1 MKGLLI
7 LENGQRF
14 DGELLMEEAAVGE
27 VVFNTGMTGYQE
39 TFTDPSYAG
48 QIITMTFPLIGN
60 YGLFHEIE
68 QADRPHA
75 AGFIVSELCDTP
87 SNWQNEGTL
96 STFIMTHHIPCL
108 YGVDTRAVTR
118 AIRKQG
124 VMKGVIVPAS
134 MSESA
139 IRELFDT
146 PLETQL
152 VRKVTTPEIRHM
164 GSGRYY
170 VAVMDY
176 GAKANILRDLV
187 KNGCRLTIFPAET
200 KAEDVLATNPDGIF
214 LSNGP
219 GDPKDVPYIVAEVKK
234 MMGQKPI
241 FGICLGLQMLGLALG
256 GKSRK
261 LTFGHRGANHPVKD
275 VRTGRVYITSQNHGY
290 VIDEASLP
298 DSVIVTHRNL
308 HDGTLEGFICP
319 DKDIMC
325 VQYHPEASPGPT
337 DNLYL
342 FEQFIKM
349 MEEKQH
355 D

>member
-1 MKGLLI
+1 MKGVLI
-7 LENGQRF
+7 LENGQKF
-14 DGELLMEEAAVGE
+14 YGDLLTEEPAVGE

-48 QIITMTFPLIGN
+48 QIITMTYPLIGN

-68 QADRPHA
+68 QAERPYA
-75 AGFIVSELCDTP
+75 NGFIVSELCDQP
-87 SNWQNEGTL
+87 SNWQNEGPL
-96 STFIMTHHIPCL
+96 ATFIMTHHIPCL
-108 YGVDTRAVTR
+108 YHVDTRAITR
-118 AIRKQG
+118 AIRSQG
-124 VMKGVIVPAS
+124 VMKGVIVPDT
-134 MSESA
+134 MKEED
-139 IRELFDT
+139 IKELFDT
-146 PLETQL
+146 PLPKDY
-152 VRKVTTPEIRHM
+152 VRRVTTKEIKHI
-164 GSGRYY
+164 GDGHYH

-187 KNGCRLTIFPAET
+187 RNDCRLTVFPAET
-200 KAEDVLATNPDGIF
+200 KAEEVLAINPDGIF

-219 GDPKDVPYIVAEVKK
+219 GDPQDVPYIVAEVQK
-234 MMGQKPI
+234 MIGKKPI

-275 VRTGRVYITSQNHGY
+275 ILTGRVYITSQNHGY
-290 VIDEASLP
+290 VIDEKSLP
-298 DSVIVTHRNL
+298 PEVVITHRNL
-308 HDGTLEGFICP
+308 HDQTLEGFEVP
-319 DKDIMC
+319 RKKIMC

-342 FEQFIKM
+342 FQQFVKM
-349 MEEKQH
+349 MEE

>member
-1 MKGLLI
+1 MKGVLL
-7 LENGQRF
+7 LANGQKF
-14 DGELLMEEAAVGE
+14 YGNMLTDEAAVGE

-48 QIITMTFPLIGN
+48 QIITMTYPLIGN

-68 QADRPHA
+68 QADRPYA
-75 AGFIVSELCDTP
+75 KGFIVSELCDTP
-87 SNWQNEGTL
+87 SNWQNEGEL

-108 YGVDTRAVTR
+108 YGVDTRAITR
-118 AIRKQG
+118 AIRQQG
-124 VMKGVIVPAS
+124 VMKGVIVPES

-139 IRELFDT
+139 VKELFDT

-152 VRKVTTPEIRHM
+152 VRQVTCDKIQHV
-164 GSGRYY
+164 GNGRYH

-176 GAKANILRDLV
+176 GAKANILKDFV
-187 KNGCRLTIFPAET
+187 KNDCRLTVFPAET
-200 KAEDVLATNPDGIF
+200 KAEDVLAINPDGIF

-219 GDPKDVPYIVAEVKK
+219 GDPKDVPYIVDEVKK
-234 MMGQKPI
+234 MIGKKPI

-256 GKSRK
+256 GDSYK

-290 VIDEASLP
+290 VIDEKTLP
-298 DSVIVTHRNL
+298 ANAVVTHRNL
-308 HDGTLEGFICP
+308 HDNTLEGFRVP
-319 DKDIMC
+319 DQDIMC

-342 FEQFIKM
+342 FEEFVTM
-349 MEEKQH
+349 MEGK
-355 D
+355 

>member
-1 MKGLLI
+1 MKGVLI
-7 LENGQRF
+7 LENGQKF
-14 DGELLMEEAAVGE
+14 YGNMLMDEPAVGE

-48 QIITMTFPLIGN
+48 QIITMTYPLIGN

-68 QADRPHA
+68 QADRPYA
-75 AGFIVSELCDTP
+75 AGFIVSELCEEP
-87 SNWQNEGTL
+87 SNWQNEGKL

-108 YGVDTRAVTR
+108 YGVDTRAITR
-118 AIRKQG
+118 AIRSQG
-124 VMKGVIVPAS
+124 VMKGVIVPET
-134 MSESA
+134 MDESA
-139 IRELFDT
+139 IKELFDT

-152 VRKVTTPEIRHM
+152 VRRVTTRDIKHM
-164 GSGRYY
+164 GDGRFH

-176 GAKANILRDLV
+176 GAKANILRELV
-187 KNGCRLTIFPAET
+187 NSDCRLTIFPAET
-200 KAEDVLATNPDGIF
+200 KAEEVLAVNPDGIF

-219 GDPKDVPYIVAEVKK
+219 GDPKDVPYIVEEVKK
-234 MMGQKPI
+234 LIGKKPI

-256 GKSRK
+256 GKSCK

-275 VRTGRVYITSQNHGY
+275 IRTGRVYITSQNHGY

-298 DSVIVTHRNL
+298 ADVVVTHRNL
-308 HDGTLEGFICP
+308 HDNTLEGFEVP
-319 DKDIMC
+319 SKNIMC

-342 FEQFIKM
+342 FTQFVKM
-349 MEEKQH
+349 MEEN
-355 D
+355 

>member
-1 MKGLLI
+1 MRGVLL
-7 LENGQRF
+7 LANGQKF
-14 DGELLMEEAAVGE
+14 YGQMLTDEAAVGE

-48 QIITMTFPLIGN
+48 QIITMTYPLIGN

-68 QADRPHA
+68 QAERPYA
-75 AGFIVSELCDTP
+75 NGFIVSELCDSP
-87 SNWQNEGTL
+87 SNWQNEGEL
-96 STFIMTHHIPCL
+96 ATFIMTHHIPCL
-108 YGVDTRAVTR
+108 YGVDTRAITR
-118 AIRKQG
+118 AIRQQG
-124 VMKGVIVPAS
+124 VMKGVIVPES
-134 MSESA
+134 MEESA
-139 IRELFDT
+139 VKELFDT
-146 PLETQL
+146 PLETQ
-152 VRKVTTPEIRHM
+152 VVSQVTTREIKHM
-164 GSGRYY
+164 GKGRYY

-176 GAKANILRDLV
+176 GAKANILKSLV
-187 KNGCRLTIFPAET
+187 ANDCRLTIFPAST

-219 GDPKDVPYIVAEVKK
+219 GDPKDVPFIVEEVKK
-234 MMGQKPI
+234 MIGKKPI

-256 GKSRK
+256 GSSRK

-290 VIDEASLP
+290 VIDEASLL
-298 DSVIVTHRNL
+298 DNVVVTHRNL
-308 HDGTLEGFICP
+308 HDGTLEGFEVP
-319 DKDIMC
+319 DQDIMC

-349 MEEKQH
+349 MEGK
-355 D
+355 

>member
-1 MKGLLI
+1 MKGVLI
-7 LENGQRF
+7 LENGRKF
-14 DGELLMEEAAVGE
+14 YGHMLAHEAAVGE

-48 QIITMTFPLIGN
+48 QIITMTYPLIGN

-68 QADRPHA
+68 QANKPYA
-75 AGFIVSELCDTP
+75 NGFIVSELCDMP

-108 YGVDTRAVTR
+108 YGVDTRAITR
-118 AIRKQG
+118 SIRQQG
-124 VMKGVIVPAS
+124 VMKGVIVPAD
-134 MSESA
+134 MEENA
-139 IRELFDT
+139 VKELFDT

-152 VRKVTTPEIRHM
+152 VQQVTTRTIRHQ
-164 GSGRYY
+164 GSGRFH

-176 GAKANILRDLV
+176 GAKTNILKDLV
-187 KNGCRLTIFPAET
+187 KNDCRLTVFPAAT
-200 KAEDVLATNPDGIF
+200 KAEDVLAINPDGIF

-219 GDPKDVPYIVAEVKK
+219 GDPKDVPHIVNEVKK
-234 MMGQKPI
+234 MIGQKPI

-256 GKSRK
+256 GTSRK

-275 VRTGRVYITSQNHGY
+275 VCTGRVYITSQNHGY
-290 VIDEASLP
+290 VIDEDSLP
-298 DSVIVTHRNL
+298 NNVVVTHRNL
-308 HDGTLEGFICP
+308 HDNTLEGFKCP
-319 DKDIMC
+319 EMNIMC

-349 MEEKQH
+349 MEGK
-355 D
+355 